1 MKKGTKKVISAV
13 AALAVVLGGFGAY
26 KVLAEE
32 KVASVVLLDINPSIE
47 LQVDDDGEVIKAVA
61 LNQDAESVLEGMK
74 LRDLDV
80 DTAVNAIV
88 GSLLKQGYVDE
99 LANSILIT
107 VEDADSVRG
116 AKLKDEL
123 TKEIN
128 AILSATSINASILA
142 QQMDNTGLV
151 ERAEDLEI
159 SKGKATLIQSI
170 VDANNTYKAE
180 DLADLSV
187 NELNLILSNPKNEVK
202 DVVTT
207 GKANDSAYIGKDK
220 AKEAAFTHA
229 GVKESDVRELE
240 IDIDYEYG
248 AMVYEVDFASA
259 EFEYDYSVNAKT
271 GEILHTH
278 REYDDDYVASVVEK
292 PAESKPVES
301 KPAENKPAASSN
313 SNNSSSTDI
322 GKDKAKSI
330 ALGHAG
336 TTESKTSYLRVE
348 KEYDDGRLEYKVEF
362 RVGNKEY
369 DYEISGSSGKILD
382 YDVDVEDDAKKSS
395 STNSK
400 KAESKKTES
409 KPAES
414 KPAESKKSESVADIG
429 KDKAK
434 SIALGNA
441 GLSESQVSRLR
452 VERDLDDGRVEY
464 SVEFTANGKE
474 YDYEINGAD
483 GKILDVDVDVED
495 RD

>member
-107 VEDADSVRG
+107 VEDADTVRG

-151 ERAEDLEI
+151 ERAEDLDI

-170 VDANNTYKAE
+170 VDANNTYKVE

-278 REYDDDYVASVVEK
+278 REYDDDYVAPVVEK
-292 PAESKPVES
+292 PAES

-313 SNNSSSTDI
+313 SNNSSSADI

-336 TTESKTSYLRVE
+336 TTETKTSYLRVE

-382 YDVDVEDDAKKSS
+382 YDVDVEDDVKKSS
-395 STNSK
+395 STS
-400 KAESKKTES
+400 SKKTETKKEES

-414 KPAESKKSESVADIG
+414 AADIG
-429 KDKAK
+429 RDKAK

-441 GLSESQVSRLR
+441 GLSEGQVSRLR

-474 YDYEINGAD
+474 YDYEISGAD

>member
-1 MKKGTKKVISAV
+1 MKKSLIV
-13 AALAVVLGGFGAY
+13 ALALVLGLGGLGAY
-26 KVLAEE
+26 KGLAKE
-32 KVASVVLLDINPSIE
+32 KIASVVLLDINPSIE
-47 LQVDDDGEVIKAVA
+47 LRVDDDGEVIQAVA

-107 VEDADSVRG
+107 VEDADAARG

-142 QQMDNTGLV
+142 QQMDDTGLV

-170 VDANNTYKAE
+170 VDANDTYQAE

-202 DVVTT
+202 DVVAT

-220 AKEAAFTHA
+220 AKEAAFSNA
-229 GVKESDVRELE
+229 GVKESDVRKLE
-240 IDIDYEYG
+240 IEIDYEYG

-271 GEILHTH
+271 GEILHNH
-278 REYDDDYVASVVEK
+278 REYDDDYVAPEVE
-292 PAESKPVES
+292 KPVES
-301 KPAENKPAASSN
+301 KPVENK
-313 SNNSSSTDI
+313 SSSASNTTDI
-322 GKDKAKSI
+322 GKGKAKSV
-330 ALGHAG
+330 ALGH
-336 TTESKTSYLRVE
+336 
-348 KEYDDGRLEYKVEF
+348 
-362 RVGNKEY
+362 
-369 DYEISGSSGKILD
+369 
-382 YDVDVEDDAKKSS
+382 
-395 STNSK
+395 
-400 KAESKKTES
+400 
-409 KPAES
+409 
-414 KPAESKKSESVADIG
+414 
-429 KDKAK
+429 
-434 SIALGNA
+434 A
-441 GLSESQVSRLR
+441 GLSESQVLRLK
-452 VERDLDDGRVEY
+452 VERDVDDGRVEY
-464 SVEFTANGKE
+464 SVEFIANGKE
-474 YDYEINGAD
+474 YDYEISAKD
-483 GKILDVDVDVED
+483 GKILDIDVEKED